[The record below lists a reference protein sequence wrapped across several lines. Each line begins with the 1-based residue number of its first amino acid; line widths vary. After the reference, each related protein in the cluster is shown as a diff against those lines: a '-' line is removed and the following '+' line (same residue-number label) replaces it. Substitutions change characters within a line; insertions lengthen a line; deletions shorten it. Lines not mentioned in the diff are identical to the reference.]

1 MPDISM
7 CRGRDNCPLCK
18 TCYRRTAT
26 PSGDRQ
32 SWFAEP
38 PAEQVRAEW
47 EPRGITVQWRC
58 DEQLPMRKK
67 EQP

>member
-7 CRGRDNCPLCK
+7 CRGRDDCPLCK

-38 PAEQVRAEW
+38 PALTHTS
-47 EPRGITVQWRC
+47 PRDGVVGWLCYERM
-58 DEQLPMRKK
+58 PK
-67 EQP
+67 EKP